1 MTVNPGFGGQSFIH
15 GMLPKIR
22 QVREMIERSKPAV
35 ELEIDGGV
43 DATTAPLG
51 VQAGANVLVAGS
63 SIFGASGGVAAAMD
77 KLRQ

>member
-1 MTVNPGFGGQSFIH
+1 MIEKVNP
-15 GMLPKIR
+15 KI
-22 QVREMIERSKPAV
+22 

-63 SIFGASGGVAAAMD
+63 AVFGHRGGIAAGMAEIRKSI
-77 KLRQ
+77 Q